1 MIPDPTL
8 ALAIGKSAYT
18 IACHLPHRS
27 TKPHQFLVRFCRQY
41 QMAIVKQVS
50 GTAHTQYTQNLSD
63 TDHAALAPSFPGVKL
78 KKLMLNIACSLL
90 A

>member
-1 MIPDPTL
+1 
-8 ALAIGKSAYT
+8 
-18 IACHLPHRS
+18 
-27 TKPHQFLVRFCRQY
+27 
-41 QMAIVKQVS
+41 MAIVKQVS

-63 TDHAALAPSFPGVKL
+63 IDHAAFVPSWLGEKL

>member
-1 MIPDPTL
+1 
-8 ALAIGKSAYT
+8 
-18 IACHLPHRS
+18 
-27 TKPHQFLVRFCRQY
+27 
-41 QMAIVKQVS
+41 MAIVKQVS